1 MSTIKTTYNNI
12 EDIPEG
18 METLYTEQDGVH
30 TLTGVEGV
38 VDKSRLNEFRDNNI
52 QLRKDIEAREE
63 AVAQAAAEAEAVR
76 KEMEAIKNQFSGVD
90 LDEWKTIQAE
100 RKAIE
105 EKQLI
110 EAGEV
115 DQLINSRV
123 NDVLAAQQ
131 KELEAQKM
139 AYEKQILSLQ
149 DEAVSYNTQLNTMLV
164 DNELAKIAGSQ
175 GVRSSAVEDLLSR
188 GRSIF
193 RVEEGKAT
201 AFNAEGR
208 PMYDTD
214 AVTPLTIER
223 WMEGLTE
230 TAPHLFE
237 MSTGAASVQATDTT
251 APVVAPATPHDSILA
266 GLAGLNKK

>member
-1 MSTIKTTYNNI
+1 MSTIKNTYNNI
-12 EDIPEG
+12 EDIPAG
-18 METLYTEQDGVH
+18 METLFTEQDGVH

-38 VDKSRLNEFRDNNI
+38 VDKSRLNEFRENNI

-63 AVAQAAAEAEAVR
+63 AVAQSGAEMKAITEQ
-76 KEMEAIKNQFSGVD
+76 MEAMKNQFAGVD
-90 LDEWKTIQAE
+90 LEEWKAIQIE
-100 RKAIE
+100 RKDVE
-105 EKQLI
+105 EKRLI

-131 KELEAQKM
+131 KELAAQKS
-139 AYEKQILSLQ
+139 AYEKQILGLQ
-149 DEAVSYNTQLNTMLV
+149 DDVVGYNGQLNTMLV

-175 GVRSSAVEDLLSR
+175 GVRASAVEDLLSR

-193 RVEEGKAT
+193 RVEEGMAT

-208 PMYDTD
+208 PMYDAD
-214 AVTPLTIER
+214 AVTPLTIGK
-223 WMEGLTE
+223 WIEGLTA

-237 MSTGAASVQATDTT
+237 MSTGAASVQAADT
-251 APVVAPATPHDSILA
+251 APVIEATATPHDAILA
-266 GLAGLNKK
+266 GLAGMNKK

>member
-1 MSTIKTTYNNI
+1 MSTIKNTYNNI

-38 VDKSRLNEFRDNNI
+38 VDKSRLNEFRENNI
-52 QLRKDIEAREE
+52 QLRKDLEAREE
-63 AVAQAAAEAEAVR
+63 AVAVRDAEMKALAEQMDA
-76 KEMEAIKNQFSGVD
+76 MKNQFAGVD
-90 LDEWKTIQAE
+90 LEEWKTIQAE
-100 RKAIE
+100 RKAVE

-131 KELEAQKM
+131 KELEAQKS
-139 AYEKQILSLQ
+139 AYEKQILGLQ

-175 GVRSSAVEDLLSR
+175 GVRASAVEDLLSR

-214 AVTPLTIER
+214 AVTPLSINR
-223 WMEGLTE
+223 WIEGLTE
-230 TAPHLFE
+230 SAPHLFE

-251 APVVAPATPHDSILA
+251 APVVAPASAHDSILA
-266 GLAGLNKK
+266 GLQAINKK

>member
-52 QLRKDIEAREE
+52 QLRKDLEAREE
-63 AVAQAAAEAEAVR
+63 AVALAGSEMKEIQAQ
-76 KEMEAIKNQFSGVD
+76 MEAMKSQFAGVD

-100 RKAIE
+100 RKAVA
-105 EKQLI
+105 EKELI

-115 DQLINSRV
+115 DKLIDSRV

-131 KELEAQKM
+131 KELEAQKL
-139 AYEKQILSLQ
+139 AYESQILNLQ
-149 DEAVSYNTQLNTMLV
+149 DEVVSYNTQLNTMLV

-214 AVTPLTIER
+214 AVTPLSIDR

-251 APVVAPATPHDSILA
+251 APVVAAATPHDAIMA
-266 GLAGLNKK
+266 GMAALNKK